1 MVTRQLFRLANGIVF
16 VCLFGAAGIRAASS
30 LDARS
35 ALAGGLAGGMTNGIL
50 HPIDTA
56 KTLRQR
62 NPKEFKTTFG
72 ALVKCYKTQGIRGLY
87 GGFGPAVV
95 GAIPSSALYFGA
107 YECTKRRLKRAA
119 RETEKRFDKFS
130 AKRVYPAIHMVSAA
144 AGNAASSAVFVP
156 KEFVKQQLQG
166 ARAAGSSLTAFE
178 CISLTIR
185 EKGVGALY
193 SGYAAT
199 LLRNIPSA
207 AIRFTTF
214 EALKAHLGC
223 NTTSAQGTWRMMAAG
238 AASGLLASSLTTPM
252 DVIKTRIASGALDR
266 ELGIVRN
273 LGKVLAEE
281 GVSGLFAGL
290 QGRIVWSMLF
300 SAVGFTTF
308 EYLKAQLG
316 VTDELEAEDEADAS
330 FRSPAKS

>member
-107 YECTKRRLKRAA
+107 YGNKFFLCFLLFTLFDFWCCCFFRLTLFAQNAPNGASNGRREKQKKGATQSRIPVS
-119 RETEKRFDKFS
+119 KRF
-130 AKRVYPAIHMVSAA
+130 
-144 AGNAASSAVFVP
+144 
-156 KEFVKQQLQG
+156 
-166 ARAAGSSLTAFE
+166 
-178 CISLTIR
+178 
-185 EKGVGALY
+185 
-193 SGYAAT
+193 
-199 LLRNIPSA
+199 
-207 AIRFTTF
+207 
-214 EALKAHLGC
+214 
-223 NTTSAQGTWRMMAAG
+223 
-238 AASGLLASSLTTPM
+238 
-252 DVIKTRIASGALDR
+252 
-266 ELGIVRN
+266 
-273 LGKVLAEE
+273 
-281 GVSGLFAGL
+281 
-290 QGRIVWSMLF
+290 
-300 SAVGFTTF
+300 
-308 EYLKAQLG
+308 
-316 VTDELEAEDEADAS
+316 
-330 FRSPAKS
+330 